1 MTNPA
6 MSIRRAPLP
15 VLVANL
21 DDRCGEGPVWN
32 VAEQRLFWTDATG
45 RRIAAFQPDSGAVE
59 GFPLEAT
66 VSALALD
73 ETGGLIAGGGF
84 GLARWN
90 PAEGLRTIIAA
101 GPDGAL
107 CINDLVVDSRGRVY
121 ASTIHWGVHGMEK
134 HGGIYRIES
143 GGRVEQLVDG
153 LELANGMDFSP
164 DGRRFYYADSAQRTI
179 NVADV
184 EPTTGALT
192 HPRVWV
198 QAPAGEGLP
207 DGLTVDAAG
216 FVWSAQWYGSQVVR
230 YDPDG
235 HVEHRIALPVPQVA
249 SLAFGGPDLADLFIT
264 SAAELWRS
272 PLAPPGYDFNRA
284 SHGGGLYRVPL
295 EDVRGLPGHR
305 ALI

>member
-6 MSIRRAPLP
+6 ENIRGAPVP
-15 VLVANL
+15 VVVANL

-32 VAEQRLFWTDATG
+32 AAEQRLFWTDATG

-59 GFPLEAT
+59 VFPLEAT
-66 VSALALD
+66 VSTLALD
-73 ETGGLIAGGGF
+73 ETGGLIVGGGF

-90 PAEGLRTIIAA
+90 SVEGFKTIIPA
-101 GPDGAL
+101 GPEGAL

-121 ASTIHWGVHGMEK
+121 ASTIHWGEHGMEK

-143 GGRVEQLVDG
+143 GGRVEQAVEGLV
-153 LELANGMDFSP
+153 LANGMDFSP
-164 DGRRFYYADSAQRTI
+164 DGRRFYYADSARRTI

-198 QAPAGEGLP
+198 QVPAEEGLP

-216 FVWSAQWYGSQVVR
+216 FVWCAQWYGSQVVR

-235 HVEHRIALPVPQVA
+235 HVERRIALPVSQVA

-264 SAAELWRS
+264 TAADTWRS
-272 PLAPPGYDFNRA
+272 PLAPPGYDFHRA
-284 SHGGGLYRVPL
+284 LHGGGLYRVRL
-295 EDVRGLPGHR
+295 EDVKGLPGHR
-305 ALI
+305 ARI